1 MLCQVALE
9 GNLVNLDV
17 TAPGAI
23 LALGLMYLKTNDA
36 AIARTFSI
44 PDTHFALDYVK
55 PELIVLRVLARG
67 LVMWD
72 EVAATKEWVDSQLPD
87 IMKVSFSKYLFMRK
101 YISIC
106 QQAPQ
111 AIRFCIFV
119 SSSRPYHAENACLRK
134 CHVGGKGCSIKMGGV
149 SARCHE
155 SAIPISKL
163 MISHASPL
171 EHCVT

>member
-36 AIARTFSI
+36 AIARTFGV

-87 IMKVSFSKYLFMRK
+87 IMKVSFSKYLFMRN
-101 YISIC
+101 IS
-106 QQAPQ
+106 QFASKPLKQ
-111 AIRFCIFV
+111 
-119 SSSRPYHAENACLRK
+119 SD
-134 CHVGGKGCSIKMGGV
+134 
-149 SARCHE
+149 SA
-155 SAIPISKL
+155 SL
-163 MISHASPL
+163 
-171 EHCVT
+171 